1 MNQTKDDTLLTSAEI
16 VLGDA
21 ALAEKWLARPSQL
34 YQGRTPAEAL
44 ITVEGAIAVGRQLRW
59 FAGPHLIDL
68 PPARAIAA

>member
-1 MNQTKDDTLLTSAEI
+1 MSQEANDRLLTSAEI
-16 VLGDA
+16 VIGSG
-21 ALAEKWLARPSQL
+21 ALAEKWLRTPSAL

-68 PPARAIAA
+68 PPATR